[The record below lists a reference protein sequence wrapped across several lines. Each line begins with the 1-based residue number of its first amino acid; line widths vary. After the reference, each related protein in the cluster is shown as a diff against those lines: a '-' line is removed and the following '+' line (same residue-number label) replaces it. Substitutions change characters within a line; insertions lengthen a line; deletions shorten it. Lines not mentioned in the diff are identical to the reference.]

1 MLLLESSEDVKSKS
15 SSLATMVRLLLDVGV
30 VVVVVVECS
39 SLFGMLVLSSPQ
51 STNVL
56 LRF

>member
-30 VVVVVVECS
+30 VVVVVECS
-39 SLFGMLVLSSPQ
+39 SLFGMLVLTSPQ